1 MRVVVLLWL
10 FVVAVFAGQ
19 AQQITPE
26 EYIRQYKDVAISE
39 MKRMGVPAAIT
50 LAQGILES
58 ENGNSELVKKSN
70 NHFGIK
76 CKNTWTGAT
85 VYHDDDAA
93 GECFRSYQT
102 AEESFRDHSNFLRG
116 NSRYGFLFQLDAM
129 DYKGWAYGL
138 KKAGYATNPQYPN
151 ILIRNIEQY
160 NLQQYSLAALSDL
173 PNFDASKYNTENP
186 AITIVNNPGQSP
198 KDSSAQKS
206 QEDFFK
212 DITVNGS
219 RCILAPQRTSL
230 LAIATRYHID
240 LPRLLEY
247 NDLKTDGL
255 LQQSQLVFLQK
266 KSKTGEKDFYI
277 VQEGETLYEIA
288 QKTGVQLQYL
298 LDYNRLTESAV
309 PAAGTKIWLVPGKA
323 DAKPAVKM
331 HTVAPHEGLYAIARR
346 YNVTVQQL
354 REWNQLKSDAL
365 KPGQQLIV
373 AKQ

>member
-76 CKNTWTGAT
+76 CKSTWTGAT

-93 GECFRSYQT
+93 GECFRSYKT

-173 PNFDASKYNTENP
+173 PDFDASKYNTENP

-198 KDSSAQKS
+198 KDSSVQKG

-255 LQQSQLVFLQK
+255 LLQSQLVFLQK

-309 PAAGTKIWLVPGKA
+309 PAAGTKIWLAPGKA